1 MDLKHECAAQHLLL
15 TRKMGRWGIKSKLPK
30 DKTAKATEYQNWLLN
45 GAFAFRT
52 LSLQTQGMLSWP

>member
-1 MDLKHECAAQHLLL
+1 
-15 TRKMGRWGIKSKLPK
+15 MGRWGIKSKLPK